1 MITGEKKTS
10 EAIKELR
17 QYLGL
22 SLRLFGK
29 PLGYSGTQ
37 IMRFENELTEPTDT
51 VIEMICD
58 AYGVDPRYFDGGV
71 AIENAVQRVTK
82 EENNRTVGKR
92 LKLARNAKGL
102 SMKELYYSSGVSD
115 SQICLIENGENAL
128 TERTAEKL
136 GQVLGVGVEWLLT
149 GNEERKNQLALQQ
162 KQKDVDE
169 ARELAKNGIPIEH
182 IAKMLH
188 HTYRTIQGYLD
199 PDYSVVNGHYNVRI
213 PNKLAPFEEK
223 VIMLRSQGM
232 TYPKIHEII
241 SKEGYNGSVAS
252 LRMFMQKEQ
261 LRRINEQEVNSDY
274 QPEYYGAAEPPVR
287 CGESHLSGLTEPP
300 RFFII

>member
-1 MITGEKKTS
+1 MRNGEKKTS

-136 GQVLGVGVEWLLT
+136 GQVLEVGVEWLLT
-149 GNEERKNQLALQQ
+149 GNEERKNFPLEGKLAEWLWRHPEVREELWEKVQQVLAEPKPVFANKNSHYLRGKVVCGNCGGYFMRTTRQKKSGKYKKWICKGQLASSGCKNLLIREEDLLARIEEQLGAS
-162 KQKDVDE
+162 DE
-169 ARELAKNGIPIEH
+169 AACEQIEK
-182 IAKMLH
+182 ILV
-188 HTYRTIQGYLD
+188 Y
-199 PDYSVVNGHYNVRI
+199 PDGR
-213 PNKLAPFEEK
+213 FEIETK
-223 VIMLRSQGM
+223 
-232 TYPKIHEII
+232 
-241 SKEGYNGSVAS
+241 
-252 LRMFMQKEQ
+252 
-261 LRRINEQEVNSDY
+261 
-274 QPEYYGAAEPPVR
+274 
-287 CGESHLSGLTEPP
+287 
-300 RFFII
+300 